1 MKALLLVSMLVLTV
15 LAGCAATPRH
25 SDFLGDLSGFQRM
38 QNGRDTIYWIAP
50 GLTRPQVESYRA
62 VIVEPVSLSLS
73 ENSEHKGIR
82 ADEGMALAGYF
93 RNALVD
99 ALQDRYTVVSQAG
112 PNVLR
117 IRPAITDIHRNKPI
131 TPMEFTPVGL
141 ALKGVETVTGMPSPR
156 ELLLGPSPFNQAS
169 VEMEFLDAT
178 SGQRLAAFRDTRKAK
193 GDDASKKDVTW
204 GQVKET
210 LDGWA
215 RDVRRTL
222 DDPRKPG

>member
-1 MKALLLVSMLVLTV
+1 MTARLLTV
-15 LAGCAATPRH
+15 LVAAALLAGCAAAPRH

-50 GLTRPQVESYRA
+50 GLTRAQVESYRA
-62 VIVEPVSLSLS
+62 VIIEPVSLSLS
-73 ENSEHKGIR
+73 ESSEHKGIR

-93 RNALVD
+93 RSALVE

-178 SGQRLAAFRDTRKAK
+178 SGQRLVAFRDTRKAK
-193 GDDASKKDVTW
+193 GDEASKKDVTW